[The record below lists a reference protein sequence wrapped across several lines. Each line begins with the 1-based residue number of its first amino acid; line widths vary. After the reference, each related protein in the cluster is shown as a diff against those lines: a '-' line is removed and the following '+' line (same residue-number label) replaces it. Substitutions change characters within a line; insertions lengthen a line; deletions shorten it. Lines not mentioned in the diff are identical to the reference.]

1 MGAEIGQLEKDMQK
15 AARDMAG
22 TQPGATGRVREALSE
37 LQQNEVKGR
46 TESSAQYI
54 RQGMG
59 GYMIT
64 REAPVT
70 QALDKVAED
79 LKAAQNALGQGGKQ
93 ASNDTERS
101 LGQVERI
108 RSAMEQMAG
117 KGQNGQQ
124 PGQQQGSQQG
134 GQQQGGQPN
143 GQSGGQQGGQQQ
155 GRQQGRQ
162 PGTGAIGGQFGAYGL
177 PGDPNGGG
185 QWGNRYYNGRFPPE
199 GSYEPLDPRSVDPKQ
214 VIQAATR
221 ELNDMRQMFK
231 DNPDLTRELGDVE
244 REISRLAVGD
254 ISSAEL
260 QNRLN
265 HEVLP
270 NLESLESQLR
280 RQVEQQN
287 GDVVRSGSTDKIPAG
302 YAAAVEEYFR
312 KLSKGKP

>member
-1 MGAEIGQLEKDMQK
+1 MV
-15 AARDMAG
+15 G

-37 LQQNEVKGR
+37 LQQGEVKGR
-46 TESSAQYI
+46 TESSARYI

-101 LGQVERI
+101 LAQVERM
-108 RSAMEQMAG
+108 RSQMEQMAG

-124 PGQQQGSQQG
+124 N
-134 GQQQGGQPN
+134 GQPN
-143 GQSGGQQGGQQQ
+143 GQQPGGQPGGQQPGGQA
-155 GRQQGRQ
+155 GRQ
-162 PGTGAIGGQFGAYGL
+162 GGGYAVGGPLGAYGQ
-177 PGDPNGGG
+177 PGNPNGGGG
-185 QWGNRYYNGRFPPE
+185 QWGNRYYNGRFAPE
-199 GSYEPLDPRSVDPKQ
+199 GIYEPVDPRSVDPKQ

-231 DNPDLTRELGDVE
+231 DNPDLTRQLGDVE

-265 HEVLP
+265 REVLP
-270 NLESLESQLR
+270 NLESLEVQLR

-287 GDVVRSGSTDKIPAG
+287 GVQVRSGSTDKVPAG

-312 KLSKGKP
+312 KLSKGKQ